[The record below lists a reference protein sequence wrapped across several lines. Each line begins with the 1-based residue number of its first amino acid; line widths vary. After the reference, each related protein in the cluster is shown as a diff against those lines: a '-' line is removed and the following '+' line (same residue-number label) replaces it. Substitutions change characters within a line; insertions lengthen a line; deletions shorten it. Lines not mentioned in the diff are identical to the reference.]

1 MSIFVFLRRIGATI
15 AKHVCRRPSFSD
27 GISAVNQTNLALK
40 GIIGIGAMAK
50 ISSAVGQSVDA
61 DHYQV
66 ENLISCAFESNS
78 DAVL

>member
-1 MSIFVFLRRIGATI
+1 MSIFVFLRREGATI
-15 AKHVCRRPSFSD
+15 AKHACRRPSSSD

-40 GIIGIGAMAK
+40 GIIGIGVMAK

-61 DHYQV
+61 DHYHV
-66 ENLISCAFESNS
+66 RNLISCAFDADS